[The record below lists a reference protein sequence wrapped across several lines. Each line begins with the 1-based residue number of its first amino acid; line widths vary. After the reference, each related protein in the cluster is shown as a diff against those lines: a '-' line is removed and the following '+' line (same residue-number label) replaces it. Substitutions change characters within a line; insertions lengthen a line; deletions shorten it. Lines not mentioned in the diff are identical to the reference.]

1 MTALTYDPADPALKV
16 DPWAFYQRLRDEA
29 PVLYCIGATPEA
41 ENFYVMSRYD
51 DIAMLLRDKNRVS
64 AHVVDRLLQGAF
76 LDLPAMVNSDAPVHT
91 KLRRVT
97 NRALGPRA
105 VSSLPQRVQQLI
117 DELIGEMLSKPEVE
131 FVEEFTTELPLRLV
145 GEMLGVPLD
154 RKAEITRW
162 SEAVLETASLI
173 GGGDPDLV
181 PGCTED
187 FLALVNFIDE
197 QATGRVGCPHRG
209 DLLSDLVS
217 REAAGE
223 LSHDE
228 VVAMGWSFLS
238 AGKDTTMY
246 LLGGGMQMLLADPLL
261 ADRLIAEPERTD
273 NFIEEYLRFNSPTQ
287 LVLRRLKED
296 IELHGVVMPAGS
308 LVDVLVGAANRD
320 PRKFPDPDVFD
331 LDRPNAADHLAFGA
345 GSHFCPGT
353 AVARMLAG
361 LAFRALYPHLHRL
374 SLDPERPPQMRVKPG
389 AFGIDHM
396 DVLVSQD
403 TPALATARL

>member
-1 MTALTYDPADPALKV
+1 MV
-16 DPWAFYQRLRDEA
+16 
-29 PVLYCIGATPEA
+29 A
-41 ENFYVMSRYD
+41 E
-51 DIAMLLRDKNRVS
+51 LL
-64 AHVVDRLLQGAF
+64 G
-76 LDLPAMVNSDAPVHT
+76 
-91 KLRRVT
+91 
-97 NRALGPRA
+97 
-105 VSSLPQRVQQLI
+105 I
-117 DELIGEMLSKPEVE
+117 
-131 FVEEFTTELPLRLV
+131 
-145 GEMLGVPLD
+145 PLD
-154 RKAEITRW
+154 RKSEIRRW

-209 DLLSDLVS
+209 DLLSDLVT
-217 REAAGE
+217 REATGE

-228 VVAMGWSFLS
+228 VVAMGWSFLA

-246 LLGGGMQMLLADPLL
+246 LLGGGMQLLLSDPLL
-261 ADRLIAEPERTD
+261 ADRLIAEPEKTD
-273 NFIEEYLRFNSPTQ
+273 NFIEEYLRYNSPTQ

-331 LDRPNAADHLAFGA
+331 IDRPNAADHLAFGA

-353 AVARMLAG
+353 AMARMLG
-361 LAFRALYPHLHRL
+361 RLTFHSMYPHLHRL
-374 SLDPERPPQMRVKPG
+374 SLDPARPPQMRVKPG

-403 TPALATARL
+403 APVLAAARR